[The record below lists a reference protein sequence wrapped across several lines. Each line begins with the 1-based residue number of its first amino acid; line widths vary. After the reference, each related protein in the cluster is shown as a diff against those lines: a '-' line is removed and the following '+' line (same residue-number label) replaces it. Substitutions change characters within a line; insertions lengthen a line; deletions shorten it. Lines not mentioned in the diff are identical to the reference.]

1 MIKILIYL
9 ASSGLAAFCAK
20 KYSATKNASYLNC
33 SAFLVYCI
41 AFCLTIGAGYDAV
54 LDKAEEPRVFYTAFF
69 SGAVAAG
76 LTAWGR
82 EGWRKLIPAA
92 HLLLFCW
99 VAIFSAFCLNYF
111 HELVYDIET
120 SQALYKAVPGSGR
133 EAIRAMSP
141 ERQAAMAKKFGELL
155 PTADKYVRWGM
166 IRRLKYM
173 AGAEEAVPALIPVI
187 QEADYDTLRDIRKLL
202 ETLGRKAAAA
212 APALRA
218 RLPEYEKYPYEVED
232 IKKLLAVMETPAPE
246 ERQELKPAAGDAAR

>member
-1 MIKILIYL
+1 MIKTSIYL

-20 KYSATKNASYLNC
+20 KYYGTKNASYLTC
-33 SAFLVYCI
+33 SALLVYGI
-41 AFCLTIGAGYDAV
+41 AFCLTMGAGYDAV
-54 LDKAEEPRVFYTAFF
+54 LDKAKEPRIFYTAFF

-99 VAIFSAFCLNYF
+99 AAVFSAFCLNYF
-111 HELVYDIET
+111 HELVYELET
-120 SQALYKAVPGSGR
+120 SQALYKAVPHSGR
-133 EAIRAMSP
+133 ETIKEMST
-141 ERQAAMAKKFGELL
+141 ERQAAMAKKFAELL
-155 PTADKYVRWGM
+155 PAADKYTRWGM

-187 QEADYDTLRDIRKLL
+187 QEADYNTMRDIRKLL
-202 ETLGRKAAAA
+202 ETLGGKAAAA

-218 RLPEYEKYPYEVED
+218 RLPEYEKYPYEAED
-232 IKKLLAVMETPAPE
+232 IKKLLAVMETPTQE